1 MPFSCMDIFLT
12 NIRIA
17 TKSKTAHF
25 PCYFQGGFS
34 PFQAGFV
41 LQPRQSFLIISAYFL
56 YQLPFTDTMEIIEES
71 EPFTEIVL
79 CLQVLF
85 IPVHFLLFHFC
96 SCNTPIQNSMEIMD
110 TNRNLNLISKDS
122 NSSKFPRIS
131 HDDEHLK
138 KTK

>member
-1 MPFSCMDIFLT
+1 MQLKVKLHIFRA
-12 NIRIA
+12 IFRVV
-17 TKSKTAHF
+17 
-25 PCYFQGGFS
+25 FS

-131 HDDEHLK
+131 HDNDHLK